1 MYATRRQWIVAATA
15 LSFSALAVVFA
26 RPSLV
31 FGTVGVACWLL
42 YQYYTFAVELE
53 RLPDELTVSQSI
65 LQSSIPTDSPL
76 SVTLDAS
83 LSRRNPF
90 EVTVESRPPISGRGA
105 ETANRT
111 ATIEADETTATT
123 TYSVEFPTAG
133 TVSFEECA
141 VAVTDSFGLFTARW
155 EQGDEP
161 TVTVEQ
167 RTPANVHVGRGGKRT
182 YSVYD
187 DEDAKRNVHGQP
199 TVEIREYTTGDSLRR
214 IDWNATARFNYPHVR
229 EYENEPGRRVA
240 IFIDHRPSVGSGRP
254 GETQFAYL
262 REAALALVAEA
273 KERSDA
279 IGLFAVGS
287 DGVTVSR
294 SFRSTPEQ
302 YASIRKTLY
311 SLDVDDGVGP
321 SVERRSTD
329 DTSRG
334 PRTLRDDG
342 SQFAARVRPYLLTR
356 SDASTPAD
364 DPLFEA
370 VRSHVARHSE
380 DVYVA
385 LFTSDT
391 HRTEVRNCVQ
401 YTSWRARQTNAFLVP
416 NVLFDPDGLSTL
428 DETYSEYVSF
438 ERFRRTLSSY
448 PQTSAFEVGPGDRI
462 ETILSSVREVRA

>member
-1 MYATRRQWIVAATA
+1 MYATRRQWIVAVTA
-15 LSFSALAVVFA
+15 LSFSVLAVVFA

-42 YQYYTFAVELE
+42 YHYYSFVVELE

-65 LQSSIPTDSPL
+65 SQPSIPTDAPL

-83 LSRRNPF
+83 LARRTAF

-111 ATIEADETTATT
+111 VIFGADETAATT

-141 VAVTDSFGLFTARW
+141 VEVTDGHGLLTARW
-155 EQGDEP
+155 KQGDEP

-187 DEDAKRNVHGQP
+187 DEDAERNVHGQP
-199 TVEIREYTTGDSLRR
+199 TVEIREYKTGDSLRR
-214 IDWNATARFNYPHVR
+214 IDWNATARFDYPHIR
-229 EYENEPGRRVA
+229 EYENEPDRRVA

-273 KERSDA
+273 HERSDA
-279 IGLFAVGS
+279 VGLFAVGS

-302 YASIRKTLY
+302 YAAVRKALY
-311 SLDVDDGVGP
+311 SLDVDDGASP
-321 SVERRSTD
+321 SVECRSTD

-334 PRTLRDDG
+334 QRTLPDDG
-342 SQFAARVRPYLLTR
+342 SLFAARIRPYLLTR
-356 SDASTPAD
+356 GDTTSAAD
-364 DPLFEA
+364 DPLFKA
-370 VRSHVARHSE
+370 VRSHVERHSE

-385 LFTSDT
+385 LFTSDV

-401 YTSWRARQTNAFLVP
+401 YTSWRARQTNAFLAP
-416 NVLFDPDGLSTL
+416 TVLFDPDGLSTL

-438 ERFRRTLSSY
+438 ERFRRTLGSY

-462 ETILSSVREVRA
+462 ETILTSVRQVRA